1 MVRALLLA
9 AVLGVDGGYGG
20 TAGGIP
26 APPAAGVDGGI
37 VIAPGVPPAPATE
50 ENLKLHAELEAMRL
64 RVQMLEQQNAL
75 ARQQTELA
83 QQQVE
88 QLQQAVQNLEA
99 LRSDAEAATQ
109 ERQANQRAA
118 AEYQANAQAAV
129 TALMGAVNQLGTGDT
144 NIEGTLTAVENA
156 NIGTLVQ
163 KDIDLARESL
173 QNGDLGVAG
182 SYLVQA
188 IRDAQ
193 AGR

>member
-9 AVLGVDGGYGG
+9 AMLSVDGRDGG
-20 TAGGIP
+20 TVGSIP
-26 APPAAGVDGGI
+26 APPAAAVDGGI
-37 VIAPGVPPAPATE
+37 VIAPGVPPAPATD
-50 ENLKLHAELEAMRL
+50 ENLKLHAELDAMRL

-99 LRSDAEAATQ
+99 LRADAEAATQ
-109 ERQANQRAA
+109 ERQANAQAA
-118 AEYQANAQAAV
+118 AQYQANAQAAV